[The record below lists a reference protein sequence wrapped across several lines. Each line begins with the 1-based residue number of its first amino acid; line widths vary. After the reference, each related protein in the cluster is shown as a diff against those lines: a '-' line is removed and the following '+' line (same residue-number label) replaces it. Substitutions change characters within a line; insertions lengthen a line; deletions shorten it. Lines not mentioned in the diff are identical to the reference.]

1 MKFDFK
7 LILVLNEKN
16 KGSVNREQEFRFY
29 PKIVIVYMQLYC
41 HATISIT
48 NLYIYL

>member
-1 MKFDFK
+1 MKFDFTF
-7 LILVLNEKN
+7 VLNEKN
-16 KGSVNREQEFRFY
+16 KGSANGEQEFRFY